1 MYKRA
6 ILLGLQF
13 LVFGLWAV
21 APGYEVVWEK
31 EFDKPISKVVW
42 AYENDTLYPK
52 VLVIGKTEVRFLNSS
67 GEVEARL
74 TFRPSKVYISPNGKY
89 VGVETF
95 VPREDEPMW
104 PKESYFRLYNDKGEL
119 LWGIDRLLAG
129 FDPDEIYE
137 VLISNKGVVVV
148 LRPFY
153 GGIDFYDI
161 HGNRKIVIP
170 FEDDIGW
177 NSGRWYAGRWSD
189 DGTML
194 IVGAEKF
201 KKNRPCEP
209 WLIAY
214 DERGNELWR
223 RPIEGR
229 YIRKIAVSPSGHYII
244 ASIGGGKVGEKV
256 YPDWVYVVN
265 HKNNVI
271 NKIQAPSRRFTRVVF
286 SPDESRFAMFIPG
299 NRLYMVESMTGEIL
313 WTMKINLGSLSNTMA
328 FTPNGKLMVAKF
340 VENENGTG
348 SKIIVY
354 KIESEGKTTKLI
366 EYDTPH
372 LTIGYLEYAD
382 APHFTRFCLFSDYL
396 GIHAGKGR
404 KKVII
409 LKITK

>member
-1 MYKRA
+1 MYRKA

-13 LVFGLWAV
+13 LLFNLEVGASS
-21 APGYEVVWEK
+21 YEVVWEK

-52 VLVIGKTEVRFLNSS
+52 VLVIGKSEVLGKTEVRFLNPS
-67 GEVEARL
+67 GEVKAQL
-74 TFRPSKVYISPNGKY
+74 KFRPSRVYISPNGRY

-95 VPREDEPMW
+95 IPREDEPMW
-104 PKESYFRLYNDKGEL
+104 PKESYFRLYNDEGEL
-119 LWGIDRLLAG
+119 LWGMDRLLAG

-201 KKNRPCEP
+201 KKNRACEP

-214 DERGNELWR
+214 DEHGNELWR
-223 RPIEGR
+223 HPVEGR
-229 YIRKIAVSPSGHYII
+229 YVDKIAVSPSGRYII
-244 ASIGGGKVGEKV
+244 VSVEGGRVGDKV
-256 YPDWVYVVN
+256 YPNQVYIVN
-265 HKNNVI
+265 NEGITI
-271 NKIQAPSRRFTRVVF
+271 NKIQVAGVWLTRVAF
-286 SPDESRFAMFIPG
+286 SPDESKFAVFIPKDSS
-299 NRLYMVESMTGEIL
+299 LYMVKSITGEIL
-313 WTMKINLGSLSNTMA
+313 WARKINLGVLSNAMS
-328 FTPNGKLMVAKF
+328 FTSNDELIVAKLT
-340 VENENGTG
+340 ENKTDASG
-348 SKIIVY
+348 KIIVY
-354 KIESEGKTTKLI
+354 TIGVKGEIIELT
-366 EYDTPH
+366 EYDVSY
-372 LTIGYLEYAD
+372 LTGL
-382 APHFTRFCLFSDYL
+382 CLFSTYL
-396 GIHAGKGR
+396 GIHESKSR
-404 KKVII
+404 KLML
-409 LKITK
+409 LKIIR